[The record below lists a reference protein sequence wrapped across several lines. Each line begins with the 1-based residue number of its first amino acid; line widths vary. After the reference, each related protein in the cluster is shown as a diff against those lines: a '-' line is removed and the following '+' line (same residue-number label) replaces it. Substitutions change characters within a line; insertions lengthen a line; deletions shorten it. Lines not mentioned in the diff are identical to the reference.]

1 MSIHQSIPKLKSD
14 DRSDHTL
21 TSGHSLTHG
30 RPLIMENA
38 IIEYFVAIEVKSK
51 KTYIRSTDASKLI
64 FNYEMFYDY
73 FQRLCA
79 LTVQIL

>member
-1 MSIHQSIPKLKSD
+1 
-14 DRSDHTL
+14 
-21 TSGHSLTHG
+21 
-30 RPLIMENA
+30 MENA